1 MRLRPIIGPSDRTFG
16 VCTKVWR
23 ERKKERE
30 MSDLLRIL
38 VAGQAGQ
45 KIKVRTKKRV
55 DDHRSDFLWM

>member
-16 VCTKVWR
+16 VCTKVWG
-23 ERKKERE
+23 ERKKE
-30 MSDLLRIL
+30 MSDLLPIL
-38 VAGQAGQ
+38 VAGQADQ

>member
-1 MRLRPIIGPSDRTFG
+1 MYEG
-16 VCTKVWR
+16 VG
-23 ERKKERE
+23 RKKERE

-55 DDHRSDFLWM
+55 DDHRSDFLWMSVGGGGLRKSYQT